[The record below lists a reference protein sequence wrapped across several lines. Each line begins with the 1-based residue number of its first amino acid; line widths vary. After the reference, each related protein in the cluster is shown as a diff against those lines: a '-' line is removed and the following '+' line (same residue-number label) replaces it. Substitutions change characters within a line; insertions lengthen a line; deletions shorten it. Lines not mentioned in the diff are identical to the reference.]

1 MGITQ
6 ITQEAEFYIASYK
19 NNKERKI
26 KSRKKEEKFFAFL
39 VYFFFNLKRG
49 GEYFCLFLVKYPP

>member
-26 KSRKKEEKFFAFL
+26 KSRRKEESFFAFL
-39 VYFFFNLKRG
+39 VRLSFDLKRG
-49 GEYFCLFLVKYPP
+49 GKYFHLFSVKYPP